1 DAIGLEKPQ
10 GVLLVNVTEGS
21 PADQAGLRGADQDI
35 IVDGQTFPVGGDVIT
50 GIDGVATRAMAD
62 LVVYMERN
70 TSPGDVVVFEIIR
83 DGEERSIEVT
93 LGERPL
99 P

>member
-1 DAIGLEKPQ
+1 MVE
-10 GVLLVNVTEGS
+10 
-21 PADQAGLRGADQDI
+21 
-35 IVDGQTFPVGGDVIT
+35 GQTIPIGGDVIT
-50 GIDGVATRAMAD
+50 GIDGVATIRMTD

-83 DGEERSIEVT
+83 SGEERNIEVT